1 MLILASNSP
10 RRKEIMEL
18 VGLKFKVIPSSYDEN
33 PNDWPKEIEKI
44 PEVLAI
50 NKATDVSLNNPN
62 DIVIG
67 SDTIVVINDCILGK
81 PHSKED
87 AFEMLKKLSGNTH
100 KVITGVCIK
109 SSEKIVSFSSVSEVE
124 FYDIEDAEIYE
135 YIGTNEPMD
144 KAGAYAIQGKGA
156 KFIKSI
162 NGDYYTIVGLPIA
175 QILRELKNFQ

>member
-18 VGLKFKVIPSSYDEN
+18 VNLKFKVIPSSYDEKSS
-33 PNDWPKEIEKI
+33 DWPEEIEKI
-44 PEVLAI
+44 PETLAI
-50 NKATDVSLNNPN
+50 HKAEDVSKKYPN

-67 SDTIVVINDCILGK
+67 SDTIVIINNDILGK
-81 PHSKED
+81 PKNKNE
-87 AFEMLKKLSGNTH
+87 AYEMLKKLSGNTH

-109 SSEKIVSFSSVSEVE
+109 SSEKIVSFSSVSKVE
-124 FYDIEDAEIYE
+124 FYSMSDEEILE
-135 YIGTNEPMD
+135 YIDTEEPMD
-144 KAGAYAIQGKGA
+144 KAGAYAIQGLGA

-175 QILRELKNFQ
+175 RIIRELKNFQ